1 MPIYGCAHT
10 GEPGAANASKSFHDL
25 GSCCDHLA
33 ISIQEQVKDE
43 MQKSVFVLEEW
54 LRLVEGVK
62 EALRVQ
68 AGAAGLY
75 FALLT
80 ECDKRERALQ
90 KGAQAGGKPV
100 TEADV
105 SEAKRKAEEAR
116 QRAELLGQR
125 LRQEMVRFKQACRT
139 ARLAC
144 YTYGRTC
151 VCVCVCVCLC
161 VCVCVCVCVCINIYI
176 YIDIQTYIHTY
187 IRCDSSKPS
196 LWSCARC
203 CSASWKF
210 RSRAGLS

>member
-161 VCVCVCVCVCINIYI
+161 VCVCVCVCVL
-176 YIDIQTYIHTY
+176 TYT
-187 IRCDSSKPS
+187 
-196 LWSCARC
+196 
-203 CSASWKF
+203 F
-210 RSRAGLS
+210 T